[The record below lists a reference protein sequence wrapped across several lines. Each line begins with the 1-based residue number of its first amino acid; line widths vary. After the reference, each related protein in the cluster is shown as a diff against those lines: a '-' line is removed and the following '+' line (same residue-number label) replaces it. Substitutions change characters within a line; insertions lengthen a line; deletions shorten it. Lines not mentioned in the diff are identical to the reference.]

1 MHNYVG
7 THNRQGGGKN
17 KYLSG
22 KQIKY
27 STVYMCIVCRLGGA
41 L

>member
-27 STVYMCIVCRLGGA
+27 STV
-41 L
+41 